1 MNKTEVTLDSISLD
15 SISLEIAKLFS
26 LERKIVELN
35 TSIKTDVA
43 AKEEL
48 KKKLLEKK
56 KRIYEMRDILIE
68 NGLLTG
74 GDDSE

>member
-1 MNKTEVTLDSISLD
+1 MNKTEVTLDSISL
-15 SISLEIAKLFS
+15 EIAELFS

-35 TSIKTDVA
+35 ASIKTDVA

-56 KRIYEMRDILIE
+56 KKIYEMRDNLIE

>member
-1 MNKTEVTLDSISLD
+1 MSKTEVTLDSF
-15 SISLEIAKLFS
+15 SLEIAKLFS
-26 LERKIVELN
+26 LEKKIVELN

-43 AKEEL
+43 TKEAL

-56 KRIYEMRDILIE
+56 KKIYEMRYILIE
-68 NGLLTG
+68 NGLLIG

>member
-1 MNKTEVTLDSISLD
+1 MNKTEVTLD

-26 LERKIVELN
+26 LEKKIVELN

-43 AKEEL
+43 TKEEL

-56 KRIYEMRDILIE
+56 KKFMK
-68 NGLLTG
+68 
-74 GDDSE
+74 

>member
-1 MNKTEVTLDSISLD
+1 MNKTEVTLD

-26 LERKIVELN
+26 LEKKIVELN

>member
-1 MNKTEVTLDSISLD
+1 MSKTEVTLDSF
-15 SISLEIAKLFS
+15 SLEIAKLFS
-26 LERKIVELN
+26 LEKKIVELN

-43 AKEEL
+43 KKEEL

-56 KRIYEMRDILIE
+56 KKIYEMRYILIE
-68 NGLLTG
+68 NGLLIG